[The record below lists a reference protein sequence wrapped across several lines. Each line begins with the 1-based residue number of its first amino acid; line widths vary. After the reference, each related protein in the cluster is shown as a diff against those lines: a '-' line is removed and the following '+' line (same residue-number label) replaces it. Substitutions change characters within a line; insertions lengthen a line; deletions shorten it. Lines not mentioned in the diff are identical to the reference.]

1 MEKYSRKNVVFGTIE
16 VQQYRQS
23 GRTSRS
29 NRDFLMYLKC
39 KRIFISIAIMGIIVL
54 DVYPSLFNLLRPFPP
69 PTLTY
74 PPSSILFYRPFF
86 LSMVYLHMYLYT
98 RLMHYV
104 YIHTYI
110 YICIHYERH
119 TVNTR
124 REVYIC
130 ICTRAF
136 SDKKGLPIR
145 LIMLNFL
152 HNLYVQPIR
161 NTVFANESSQT
172 TT

>member
-1 MEKYSRKNVVFGTIE
+1 
-16 VQQYRQS
+16 
-23 GRTSRS
+23 
-29 NRDFLMYLKC
+29 MYLKC

-74 PPSSILFYRPFF
+74 LPSPHTLLPLIF
-86 LSMVYLHMYLYT
+86 LVDGISTHVFVYTTYALC
-98 RLMHYV
+98 
-104 YIHTYI
+104 IHTYI

-152 HNLYVQPIR
+152 HNLYV
-161 NTVFANESSQT
+161 
-172 TT
+172 

>member
-1 MEKYSRKNVVFGTIE
+1 MEKYSRKNVVLFGIIE
-16 VQQYRQS
+16 VQQYRQIGS
-23 GRTSRS
+23 ASRS

-69 PTLTY
+69 L
-74 PPSSILFYRPFF
+74 PPPPPLSYVLFYPHFSCRWYIYTCICIHD
-86 LSMVYLHMYLYT
+86 LCIMYT
-98 RLMHYV
+98 
-104 YIHTYI
+104 YIHI